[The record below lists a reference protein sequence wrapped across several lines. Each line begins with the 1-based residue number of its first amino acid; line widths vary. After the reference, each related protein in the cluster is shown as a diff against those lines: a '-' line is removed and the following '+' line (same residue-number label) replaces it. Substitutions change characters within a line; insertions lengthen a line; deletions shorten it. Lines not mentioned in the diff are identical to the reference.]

1 MRSSI
6 QIGETIG
13 PFVIVAKLGRGGMS
27 TVYNAYET
35 GLDREVAL
43 KVLPIDLLEE
53 PGFTERFE
61 REARLIAKLE
71 HPHIVP
77 LYSYGIDDGVP
88 WMALRL
94 VRGGHLGERMEREPL
109 GRDVGLAYFT
119 MIADALDHA
128 HSLGVVHRDLKPQN
142 VLLGERGE
150 LYLAD
155 FGISRLLQGR
165 TTITS
170 TGAVLGTPQYMSPEQ
185 AQGDQ
190 IGPGTDVY
198 SVGIMV
204 YQWLTGS
211 LPFDADTPYA
221 VMYKHV
227 NAPLAL
233 DRLSALP
240 ERAVQVIARALSK
253 KPEERWATAG
263 QFIEKLV
270 VALDGEAA
278 EGGRAAPRFASP
290 VAAAISA
297 RRLEKVPSPPTSLQG
312 PARLDGSEPAPA
324 EGAAKTPVPPTSIRL
339 RALAANAAYNAAKA
353 ASAANPPAPAAPG
366 DDAPPPPRAATP
378 AKGSTPPPRA
388 RTPMVAIED
397 PGVDPAAATQV
408 GPSLQFRPRSAPPA
422 PANRRPMMF
431 AAGAAVL
438 VVLAL
443 AWFLLGRSPEGAQDA
458 GTAAAVDPVAAPV
471 APATPPPLPVGDAR
485 LLIESDADCSL
496 ALDGIDRGVLKPMA
510 TQRLELAPGTYAV
523 SCTSLARPDVK
534 LEQAVT
540 VTLDEPSVVLFE
552 VKAKIDMLDQ
562 LRTAEQER
570 LAEEARRKAESV
582 RMEEEREAADA
593 QARADEARKRE
604 ADRLAAE
611 TRKLEEARAA
621 ALARREQEIRK
632 LEEAR
637 AAAAA
642 RAAPARPVATA
653 PAATPADPRAAE
665 QARIA
670 ETRRREAL
678 EAARQQREARLA
690 ERKAAADVE
699 AARLAA
705 EQANAQAAAQA
716 LAAQAA
722 AAPPRRLTPIAVSTP
737 QPNYPVG
744 ALRGGITGTVEV
756 QITIARDGSVSN
768 VRILSARPR
777 GTFERSVQSTV
788 RNWRFEPLD
797 ETVTITRTINFR

>member
-1 MRSSI
+1 MRGSI

-94 VRGGHLGERMEREPL
+94 VRGGHMGDRMEREPL
-109 GRDVGLAYFT
+109 GRDSGLAYFT

-190 IGPGTDVY
+190 IGPATDVY

-204 YQWLTGS
+204 YQWLTGT

-233 DRLSALP
+233 ERLSDLP

-253 KPEERWATAG
+253 KPEERWVSAG
-263 QFIEKLV
+263 QFVEKLV
-270 VALDGEAA
+270 SALDGDAA
-278 EGGRAAPRFASP
+278 EGGRKGPRFASP

-297 RRLEKVPSPPTSLQG
+297 RRLQKVPTPPTSLHP
-312 PARLDGSEPAPA
+312 PAKLDGSEAAPA
-324 EGAAKTPVPPTSIRL
+324 QGDPKAPVPPTSIRL
-339 RALAANAAYNAAKA
+339 RALAANAAFNAAQA
-353 ASAANPPAPAAPG
+353 AAAANPAAEPVSPVPPRATTPPRG
-366 DDAPPPPRAATP
+366 SGPVAEPPVDATAQTRIGQALEFRPRGAVAPPPKRSPMIFVAAAALLGAVVLVGFVLSRSPRAP
-378 AKGSTPPPRA
+378 
-388 RTPMVAIED
+388 VAEAG
-397 PGVDPAAATQV
+397 PVAAA
-408 GPSLQFRPRSAPPA
+408 
-422 PANRRPMMF
+422 
-431 AAGAAVL
+431 
-438 VVLAL
+438 
-443 AWFLLGRSPEGAQDA
+443 
-458 GTAAAVDPVAAPV
+458 PVAAPV
-471 APATPPPLPVGDAR
+471 APVPPLPLPVGDAR
-485 LLIESDADCSL
+485 LLLETDADCSL
-496 ALDGIDRGVLKPMA
+496 ALDGIHRGLLKLQA
-510 TQRLELAPGTYAV
+510 TQRFELAAGSYTV
-523 SCTSLARPDVK
+523 SCTSLAHPDVTVS
-534 LEQAVT
+534 QDVAVA
-540 VTLDEPSVVLFE
+540 LDEPSVVLFE
-552 VKAKIDMLDQ
+552 LKAKIDTIDR
-562 LRTAEQER
+562 LRTAEQAR
-570 LAEEARRKAESV
+570 LAEEARQKADTV
-582 RMEEEREAADA
+582 RIAEEREAAEAQRRIGDARQAEADRVARARQIEAGRRAAETSKLEQARAVA
-593 QARADEARKRE
+593 QARRE
-604 ADRLAAE
+604 LE
-611 TRKLEEARAA
+611 T
-621 ALARREQEIRK
+621 RK

-642 RAAPARPVATA
+642 RAAGIAAPARPAAAPTA
-653 PAATPADPRAAE
+653 PGPVDA
-665 QARIA
+665 
-670 ETRRREAL
+670 
-678 EAARQQREARLA
+678 EAARVAEQRRRAAQEAARKQREARLA
-690 ERKAAADVE
+690 ESKVAEAAE
-699 AARLAA
+699 AARIV
-705 EQANAQAAAQA
+705 NAQAAAQA
-716 LAAQAA
+716 AA
-722 AAPPRRLTPIAVSTP
+722 AAVAAAVPKRLTPIAVSTP
-737 QPNYPVG
+737 QPDYPPV
-744 ALRGGITGTVEV
+744 ALRSGITGSVEV
-756 QITIARDGSVSN
+756 QITVRRDGSVAN
-768 VRILSARPR
+768 VRILSAKPR
-777 GTFERSVQSTV
+777 GTFERSVLASL
-788 RNWRFEPLD
+788 RKWRFQPLD
-797 ETVTITRTINFR
+797 EEVKIIRTINFR